1 MSPPERAA
9 PSAWQDGRVRLLVV
23 IPVVCLLLPALS
35 ACSQKV
41 LVRAS
46 DPDARVSFGDAEGE
60 PVPEEGLR
68 VEVEP
73 GLSPVPFVVEG
84 EAGRRE
90 GVVERTEVDWAWV
103 GAGVT
108 AAACCAPS
116 LVAAGACLAN
126 PALAPAL
133 VGCVVAVS
141 PAPCCA
147 TLAAPSWA
155 TVLAAGS
162 GALLGLTP
170 LSLALLSERVPDE
183 VVLDEALAEGSPE
196 APARAEVPY

>member
-1 MSPPERAA
+1 MRSHVVASLCLAA
-9 PSAWQDGRVRLLVV
+9 L
-23 IPVVCLLLPALS
+23 ALS

-41 LVRAS
+41 LVKTS
-46 DPDARVSFGDAEGE
+46 DPGARVTVGDAEAE
-60 PVPEEGLR
+60 PVPDDGLR
-68 VEVEP
+68 VKVAP
-73 GLSPVPFVVEG
+73 GLSPVPFVVED
-84 EAGRRE
+84 EQGRRE
-90 GVVERTEVDWAWV
+90 GVIERSEVDWTWV

-126 PALAPAL
+126 PALAPAI
-133 VGCVVAVS
+133 VGCVVATS

-155 TVLAAGS
+155 TVIAAGS
-162 GALLGLTP
+162 GALVGLTP

-183 VVLDEALAEGSPE
+183 VVLEGSAPD
-196 APARAEVPY
+196 APASAGAGVPF